1 MDTLYI
7 VLIVLGFIALVL
19 FFEGMYM
26 SWNSYR
32 GPEAKRIER
41 RLQAMSAGAH
51 GTSEPTIIK
60 QRLLSEEPWLARLLL
75 GLPRVHQM
83 DRLLVQSGLQWNMAR
98 FQGLTLVAGFI
109 GLVFGLIMRFPWPA
123 VIILT
128 LAFAAIPFLYV
139 YNSKE
144 KRLEKIELQLPDAL
158 DMMSRAMRAGHAFP
172 SALQMVGTESP
183 QPIADEFKLSF
194 DEVNYGIPL
203 QEALLNL
210 STRVPSTDMSYFV
223 IAVLIQRETGGN
235 LSEVLDKISKLIRE
249 RLKLLATI
257 KVLSAE
263 GRLSAWILSLLP
275 FALAIMINIL
285 NPRLMAV
292 LWTDDMGK
300 KMVATAAVLMI
311 IGVFWMWRMIKIRV

>member
-1 MDTLYI
+1 MDTLYL
-7 VLIVLGFIALVL
+7 VLIILGFIALVL

-26 SWNSYR
+26 SWDSYR

-51 GTSEPTIIK
+51 GDQEPTIIK
-60 QRLLSEEPWLARLLL
+60 KRLLSEEPWLAKLLL
-75 GLPRVHQM
+75 SLPRVHQM
-83 DRLLVQSGLQWNMAR
+83 DRLLQQSGLSWNMAR
-98 FQGLTLVAGFI
+98 FQGLTLIAVI
-109 GLVFGLIMRFPWPA
+109 VGLLFSMIMSFPWPA
-123 VIILT
+123 VIIMT
-128 LAFAAIPFLYV
+128 LAFAALPFLYV

-172 SALQMVGTESP
+172 SALQMVGNESP
-183 QPIADEFKLSF
+183 LPIADEFKLTF
-194 DEVNYGIPL
+194 DEINYGIPL

-210 STRVPSTDMSYFV
+210 ATRVPSTDLGYFV

-263 GRLSAWILSLLP
+263 GRLSAWILTILP
-275 FALAIMINIL
+275 FGLAIMINIL
-285 NPRLMAV
+285 NPKLMAV
-292 LWTDDMGK
+292 LWTDEMGK
-300 KMVATAAVLMI
+300 KMVATAIVLMI
-311 IGVFWMWRMIKIRV
+311 LGIFWMWRMIKIRI

>member
-1 MDTLYI
+1 MDTLYL

-19 FFEGMYM
+19 FFEGLYL
-26 SWNSYR
+26 SWDAYR

-51 GTSEPTIIK
+51 GTREPTLIK
-60 QRLLSEEPWLARLLL
+60 QRLLSDEPWLARLLYQ
-75 GLPRVHQM
+75 LPRVHQM
-83 DRLLVQSGLQWNMAR
+83 DRLLQQSGLPWNMAR
-98 FQGLTLVAGFI
+98 FQGLTLAGAVV
-109 GLVFGLIMRFPWPA
+109 GLLFGLIMGFPWFP
-123 VIILT
+123 VVILT
-128 LAFAAIPFLYV
+128 LAFAAVPLLYV

-144 KRLEKIELQLPDAL
+144 KRLEKIESQLPDIL

-172 SALQMVGTESP
+172 GALQMAGDESP
-183 QPIADEFKLSF
+183 EPIASEFKLTF
-194 DEVNYGIPL
+194 DEINYGIPL

-210 STRVPSTDMSYFV
+210 ATRVPSTDLRYFV

-263 GRLSAWILSLLP
+263 GRMSAWILTILP
-275 FALAIMINIL
+275 FALGIIISII
-285 NPRLMAV
+285 NPRLMSI
-292 LWTDDMGK
+292 LWTDELGRRLIGS
-300 KMVATAAVLMI
+300 AVILMI
-311 IGVFWMWRMIKIRV
+311 IGIFWMWRMIKIRV